1 MGFPAEKVEG
11 LFRNHIDEVFRFL
24 ETNHKNHYRIYN
36 LCSER
41 HYDHD
46 RFHGRVAEFPFEDHN
61 PPMIETI
68 GPFCDDVDNWLNMHQ
83 KNVVAIHCKAGKG
96 RTGVMICAF
105 LVHSHRALTSQDALK
120 MYAQYRTSDSK
131 GVTIPSQRRYVEYY
145 GHLVS
150 VGPALYSPIRL
161 NPTKILFFPPP
172 PILCGSSSTF
182 YLVIYQNRKEGLK
195 TIFKSEPLEVKKN
208 NPSFDFAFKQPLN
221 ISGDVK
227 FEFKS
232 VEKIAFKSPKSLFSF
247 WFNTYFLP
255 EPRASANGSP
265 SSSSSSFNTPCMN
278 NCHLQ
283 ASPLL
288 ASKSSRS
295 RSDHHEVKPQST
307 NIPTEIVGPQ
317 NKVNGVLPGHSDGT
331 W

>member
-41 HYDHD
+41 HYDHE

-68 GPFCDDVDNWLNMHQ
+68 GPFCDDVSEWLSSDQ

-105 LVHSHRALTSQDALK
+105 LVHSHQASSPEEALK
-120 MYAQYRTSDSK
+120 MYAQYRTSDLK

-150 VGPALYSPIRL
+150 VRPFEPYSAISL
-161 NPTKILFFPPP
+161 NPTKILFFPLPS
-172 PILCGSSSTF
+172 IFNGSSCTF
-182 YLVIYQNRKEGLK
+182 HLVIYQNHKQALK
-195 TIFKSEPLEVKKN
+195 NIFKSEPLEVKKN
-208 NPSFDFAFKQPLN
+208 STSFEFSFKQPLI

-227 FEFKS
+227 FEFRS
-232 VEKIAFKSPKSLFSF
+232 SEKISFKSSKSIFSF

-255 EPRASANGSP
+255 EPHPPSNGYQ
-265 SSSSSSFNTPCMN
+265 SSSKSEPTLPNYG
-278 NCHLQ
+278 CHHRPSHAQ
-283 ASPLL
+283 W
-288 ASKSSRS
+288 RNG
-295 RSDHHEVKPQST
+295 EQQST
-307 NIPTEIVGPQ
+307 KPLHVDHEAYGPR
-317 NKVNGVLPGHSDGT
+317 NKDGINHGSHSPGCVDDLR
-331 W
+331 